1 MRGLPDCAPHIRALR
16 QHSCRPRSSGTRCE
30 RRLFTDV
37 RCSTGKHTA
46 AARRA
51 AGHRKRNTTCVVRS
65 QATSCR
71 QRSSCNVTRRPTSSL
86 EASTAPARRSLI
98 DDYFTFNHYSGFYCP
113 GSTILQCFG
122 ITGEQTTHARSPPY
136 SWEHRGRGLFKRSF
150 SGEQRSLTND

>member
-1 MRGLPDCAPHIRALR
+1 M
-16 QHSCRPRSSGTRCE
+16 
-30 RRLFTDV
+30 
-37 RCSTGKHTA
+37 
-46 AARRA
+46 
-51 AGHRKRNTTCVVRS
+51 
-65 QATSCR
+65 
-71 QRSSCNVTRRPTSSL
+71 TRRPTSSL

-98 DDYFTFNHYSGFYCP
+98 EDYFTFNHYSGFYCP